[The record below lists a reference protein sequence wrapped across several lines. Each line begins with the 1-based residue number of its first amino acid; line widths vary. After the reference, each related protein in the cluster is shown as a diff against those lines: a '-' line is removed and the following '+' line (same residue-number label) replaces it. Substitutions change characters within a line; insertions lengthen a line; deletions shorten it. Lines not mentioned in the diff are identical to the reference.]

1 MNQRPK
7 LSDILRL
14 DGDRDNLK
22 KAWDETE
29 AAGDFAPLPPGEY
42 VCRVL
47 AGELFNAKKGTPGYK
62 LTFEVAEGDYA
73 DRRVWH
79 DLWLT
84 AQALPMSKRD
94 LAKLGVTTLEQ
105 LEQPLPGGI
114 LVRLKIALRK
124 DDGGNDHNRVRSF
137 EVVGIEP
144 GDAYAPPE
152 GAAGE
157 ISFDRAELERDT
169 TAKEPPA
176 PDGDRKPALFPE
188 GAAGGNGVY
197 GGDRR

>member
-7 LSDILRL
+7 LSDILHL

-42 VCRVL
+42 TCRVL
-47 AGELFNAKKGTPGYK
+47 AGELFSAKKGTPGYK
-62 LTFEVAEGDYA
+62 LTFEVAEGEYA

-94 LAKLGVTTLEQ
+94 MAKLGVTQLEQ
-105 LEQPLPGGI
+105 LEQPLPAGI

-124 DDGGNDHNRVRSF
+124 DDNGNEHNRVRSF
-137 EVVGIEP
+137 EVIGIEP
-144 GDAYAPPE
+144 GDAFAPPE
-152 GAAGE
+152 DAAAE
-157 ISFDRAELERDT
+157 ISFDPAELERDT
-169 TAKEPPA
+169 EPKEPPG
-176 PDGDRKPALFPE
+176 PPEERKPALFPE
-188 GAAGGNGVY
+188 GTGAGNGIY
-197 GGDRR
+197 GGERR